1 MGDWGQGPQ
10 IGGKGAYRSWP
21 CLGLSRPPRS
31 GKWLPKRHILALIG
45 LDREIS
51 NDNIVQ
57 RLTTP
62 LFWGKIGKNLLIM

>member
-31 GKWLPKRHILALIG
+31 GNGFPRGTFWPLLALIG
-45 LDREIS
+45 KYLMIILY
-51 NDNIVQ
+51 NA
-57 RLTTP
+57 
-62 LFWGKIGKNLLIM
+62 